1 LGSYVPTEA
10 AVDKA
15 LSWQRQGAD
24 ICYLSSHR
32 TAADVDLDRGV
43 LTAHGFPAGPVLF
56 REPGES
62 YADVAC
68 RAGADVVVEDECQSI
83 GGNAQVIAS
92 ALGPRAE
99 AVYCVVVPEFG
110 GLGHLPD
117 DPDEL
122 PGS

>member
-1 LGSYVPTEA
+1 M
-10 AVDKA
+10 
-15 LSWQRQGAD
+15 
-24 ICYLSSHR
+24 
-32 TAADVDLDRGV
+32 
-43 LTAHGFPAGPVLF
+43 FF

-68 RAGADVVVEDECQSI
+68 RAGADVVVEDDCESI
-83 GGNAQVIAS
+83 GDAQMIAS
-92 ALGPRAE
+92 ALGPRAA

-117 DPDEL
+117 DTDEL